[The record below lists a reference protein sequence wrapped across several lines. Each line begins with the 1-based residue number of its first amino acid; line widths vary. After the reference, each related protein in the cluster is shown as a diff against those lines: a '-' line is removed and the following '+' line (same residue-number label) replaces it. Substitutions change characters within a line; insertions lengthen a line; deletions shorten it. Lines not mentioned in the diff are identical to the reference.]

1 MAPFSEYAMHVLVG
15 EKDAPTTV
23 ENAILKSMGD
33 WVVEDDNEDE
43 NENDIEYEN
52 DNSIIIPPQVQTL
65 TPRQLVQ
72 LGAIWYLTAAE
83 YQHNL
88 LELPNSVHK
97 PTRLSS
103 QSNATIELKSGDY
116 LRIHHTPRRF
126 TRVYQSHWNTTDH
139 DDHDG
144 SANNQPP
151 SVIVASGPGFW
162 IIDKPPLIPVH
173 ATVDNA
179 VENIVHQLH
188 SANHEEDYVVTTQR
202 LDINTSGL
210 LVVATT
216 PQFAAYFAQLLRL
229 KTQQGIQD
237 HIEKGYKCLVCLQ
250 PNHHTDH
257 EQESESE
264 SVYQVWQRLTALQNT
279 TIRHY
284 LEPSQRAPKRFEAQ
298 ALDDSWLEC
307 LLRITDVSPI
317 YPIPTADHP
326 LAQSLW
332 TAATHMPHATKAVC
346 ELTIQLETGRTH
358 QIRGQLAKLGFSL
371 VGDEHYG
378 GAIPIDK
385 LSSTTA
391 TTKTPPPDPQL
402 LALQCSKVGFRDADY
417 TEVWK
422 SRRRKNIPQ
431 GIPSADRWIEA
442 SLDQAWWTPLLLQQ
456 QQQQQD
462 ADDDSSITSA
472 HDAELL
478 LQTQEI
484 RHTKSSD
491 STSRRPDLLP
501 PTVQLSPGCH
511 KYVIVQVKD
520 DKEQRWFVKS
530 ASPKECGGPYHAN
543 VANELVEWI
552 IQAAGYKHEEVLVT
566 GGGRIDYSP
575 DNQRALV
582 YGFSYGY
589 GKGDHA
595 KAAQLITDSGI
606 LATHDDSNALY

>member
-1 MAPFSEYAMHVLVG
+1 MHVLVG

-23 ENAILKSMGD
+23 DHAILKSMGD
-33 WVVEDDNEDE
+33 WVVENDDI
-43 NENDIEYEN
+43 ENDVENEN
-52 DNSIIIPPQVQTL
+52 DNSIIPHQVQTL
-65 TPRQLVQ
+65 SPRQLVQ
-72 LGAIWYLTAAE
+72 LGAVWYLTAEE

-97 PTRLSS
+97 PTRLTS

-126 TRVYQSHWNTTDH
+126 TRVYQSNWNTN
-139 DDHDG
+139 HDG
-144 SANNQPP
+144 HAHQQP
-151 SVIVASGPGFW
+151 SVIVESGPGFW

-188 SANHEEDYVVTTQR
+188 SANREEDYVVTTQR

-216 PQFAAYFAQLLRL
+216 PKFAAYFAQLLRH
-229 KTQQGIQD
+229 KTQQGIHD
-237 HIEKGYKCLVCLQ
+237 TIEKGYKCLVCLQ
-250 PNHHTDH
+250 PNHHDL
-257 EQESESE
+257 ESSE

-284 LEPSQRAPKRFEAQ
+284 LEPSERAPKRFEAE
-298 ALDDSWLEC
+298 ARDDSWLEC
-307 LLRITDVSPI
+307 RLRITDVSPI
-317 YPIPTADHP
+317 YPIPNAEHP

-332 TAATHMPHATKAVC
+332 TAAAHMPNATKAVC

-378 GAIPIDK
+378 GAIPIP
-385 LSSTTA
+385 TETIG
-391 TTKTPPPDPQL
+391 TPPIIYYYDPQL
-402 LALQCSKVGFRDADY
+402 LALQCAKVRFRDADY
-417 TEVWK
+417 TEVWNR
-422 SRRRKNIPQ
+422 RRRKNIPQ

-442 SLDQAWWTPLLLQQ
+442 SLDQAWWTPLLQQ
-456 QQQQQD
+456 QQHHP
-462 ADDDSSITSA
+462 ADDSITSA
-472 HDAELL
+472 QDMELL
-478 LQTQEI
+478 QLQEQTI
-484 RHTKSSD
+484 RQTKQSSD
-491 STSRRPDLLP
+491 SEMSRRPELLP
-501 PTVQLSPGCH
+501 RTVQLSPGRH
-511 KYVIVQVKD
+511 KYVIVQVQVQVKED
-520 DKEQRWFVKS
+520 DQQEHRWFVKS
-530 ASPKECGGPYHAN
+530 ASPMECGGPYHAN
-543 VANELVEWI
+543 VAKELVEW
-552 IQAAGYKHEEVLVT
+552 IQAAGYKHEEVIVT

-575 DNQRALV
+575 ESQRALV

-595 KAAQLITDSGI
+595 KVAQLITDSGI